1 MAKHIQLFFISAL
14 LLLTVFNTS
23 FAETP
28 PLEAAIETKVQ
39 ALDDVV
45 KSQEKVEQL
54 VEQTNDMV
62 QQYRDAISKTDS
74 LETYNV
80 QLSKLI
86 KQQEVSL
93 SSIKRQLD
101 NVEETQRSIV
111 PFMLKMIDTLEK
123 FVMLDLPFL
132 TQERQQRVADLKTI
146 MDRPDVTLPDKYRRI
161 MEAYQIEME
170 YGRTIES
177 YTDAVK
183 LDGQEYTVDILR
195 VGRLLIS
202 FQTLDGKL
210 SGLWNK
216 ESNTWQ
222 KLSSKYDRSIK
233 QGIQIAKKQ
242 APPELIK
249 LPIDVTGKRK

>member
-1 MAKHIQLFFISAL
+1 MGKQYQLSVIIVIL
-14 LLLTVFNTS
+14 LLAGYNTS
-23 FAETP
+23 SAEITS
-28 PLEAAIETKVQ
+28 LEAAIETKMQ
-39 ALDDVV
+39 AQKDVV
-45 KSQEKVEQL
+45 KSQAKVDKL
-54 VEQTNDMV
+54 VEQTADMV
-62 QQYRDAISKTDS
+62 EKYRDIIEKTDS

-80 QLSKLI
+80 QLSKLV
-86 KQQEVSL
+86 KQQKVSL

-111 PFMLKMIDTLEK
+111 PFMIKMIDTLDK

-146 MDRPDVTLPDKYRRI
+146 MDRPDVSLPEKYRRI

-170 YGRTIES
+170 YGRTIET

-183 LDGQEYTVDILR
+183 IDGQEYTVDILR

-202 FQTLDGKL
+202 FQSLDGEL

-216 ESNTWQ
+216 ESNMWE
-222 KLSSKYDRSIK
+222 KLSSEYDRSIK